1 MKKITFTTALL
12 ASACAFGGFEGH
24 VSADGYVPGLQ
35 QGIFRNGGRANV
47 NFSATCAEADRFSH
61 TLGTILADIPDGN
74 LIQTRNELTGAVEK
88 WEARAAVLYEGE
100 MYFEGG
106 REYNFFGCMNCLSA
120 CELDGK
126 CFWCEGINGSG
137 AGVTVCSKTFKESG
151 WHPIRVWLACY
162 GWGRGAVTRHVG
174 FRGMGIGWNTNGC
187 KVVNATTQMRWNR
200 LLDDGSGRLL
210 RSKVL
215 SQKSVLQDKCGPV
228 GAKDGEVRVFGAQD
242 GLPVEIEMVWVA
254 GRGEVDGF
262 WASKNRI
269 TQRQWRTVVGYNP
282 VDKDKQDDNAPIGHI
297 YTEWVQDGEFIW
309 GLNARYTGAGRFAR
323 LSDAQWQLAAKYC
336 SVGLPLEFQS
346 LRIAFWPND
355 KRNRERE
362 VQKLVKRGSDI
373 AFEAM
378 LAKGEA
384 KRYALA
390 GGLDLDMIKVE
401 GCGKPFYLGRYEVTQ
416 EQYEKV
422 MSCNPS
428 HFTSVDNLPV
438 NRVTWTNAMEF
449 CEKLNALVPVEG
461 MTWTLPSAKQW
472 AFAAN
477 GGLKKKAASFFGGD
491 NWQEVGWWGGDEY
504 GHWYTRPVGLKK
516 PNELGFHD
524 LFGNCWEWCYDGDGQ
539 KDCRYLAGPGIGHG
553 SGRCLI
559 ESHRS
564 YRVTDSYGDF
574 GFRVAL
580 VSATQQ
586 VSTEVDGEGK
596 ETVDGYTW
604 SYRVKNGEAEIVAK
618 KDGKTCCAV
627 SPKPSGE
634 VKIPSTLGGAK
645 VASIGTDALKGCDGI
660 VEVTLPENL
669 RNIGTGAFHS
679 CGELVS
685 VTIPQGVTNIGYGSF
700 HSCGKLESVSL
711 PQGLMSIEREVFVFS
726 KLKKVA
732 IPSSVAK
739 IGSAAFAYC
748 GELEQLNV
756 SEENQTFASVG
767 GVIYTKD
774 MKEVVLCPP
783 GATSVTI
790 PFGVTRI
797 RGAAFV
803 GCGALTSLVIPS
815 SVNFIGDWAFSGCGL
830 ASITLPEGL
839 TKIEGATFWGCGN
852 LASITIPKSV
862 TSIGGNAFRWCG
874 KLKSVTIPKGVKDIG
889 GEAFIE
895 CGGLESVTMLGE
907 RPNAPDKGVFQGC
920 GNLKVIYV
928 PANAKSWKGMREW
941 QGITLVFGEGKKVAA
956 ETASAAKK
964 LGQCN
969 FLLNKNFKKNAKY
982 YLCLFSASW
991 CGPCRREM
999 PRIAKMYAETLKDD
1013 PDIELI
1019 HFSCDRDN
1027 DKAMAWA
1034 KEHDVKF
1041 PVVKPKGG
1049 NPLDLHSRGIPHLF
1063 IVKHDGTVLEEGHP
1077 ASLFKE
1083 EKLRALKR

>member
-61 TLGTILADIPDGN
+61 TLGTILADVPDGN
-74 LIQTRNELTGAVEK
+74 LIQTRNELTGTVEK

-524 LFGNCWEWCYDGDGQ
+524 LFGNCWEWCCDGDGQ

-586 VSTEVDGEGK
+586 VSTVVDGEGK

-604 SYRVKNGEAEIVAK
+604 SYRVKNGEAEIVAE
-618 KDGKTCCAV
+618 KDGKFSCAV
-627 SPKPSGE
+627 SPNLTGE
-634 VKIPSTLGGAK
+634 VKIPLTLGGAK
-645 VASIGTDALKGCDGI
+645 VTRIGERAFRGLDLTSVSIPASVTSIGAAPFAWCGKLTRIDVAADNHSFASVDG
-660 VEVTLPENL
+660 VLCTKDLSELVMCPPGLTTVTVPESVKTI
-669 RNIGTGAFHS
+669 RAGAFHG
-679 CGELVS
+679 CKRLAAL
-685 VTIPQGVTNIGYGSF
+685 TIPSAVKNI
-700 HSCGKLESVSL
+700 K
-711 PQGLMSIEREVFVFS
+711 
-726 KLKKVA
+726 
-732 IPSSVAK
+732 
-739 IGSAAFAYC
+739 
-748 GELEQLNV
+748 
-756 SEENQTFASVG
+756 T
-767 GVIYTKD
+767 
-774 MKEVVLCPP
+774 
-783 GATSVTI
+783 
-790 PFGVTRI
+790 
-797 RGAAFV
+797 
-803 GCGALTSLVIPS
+803 
-815 SVNFIGDWAFSGCGL
+815 WAFSGCR
-830 ASITLPEGL
+830 GL
-839 TKIEGATFWGCGN
+839 TAVEIPACVTSMEDGVFWDCFG
-852 LASITIPKSV
+852 LTSV
-862 TSIGGNAFRWCG
+862 TMRGERPTTKDDVFRGCG
-874 KLKSVTIPKGVKDIG
+874 KLKAIH
-889 GEAFIE
+889 
-895 CGGLESVTMLGE
+895 
-907 RPNAPDKGVFQGC
+907 
-920 GNLKVIYV
+920 V
-928 PANAKSWKGMREW
+928 PANAKSWEGMKEW

-999 PRIAKMYAETLKDD
+999 PRIAKMYAETLKAD

-1019 HFSCDRDN
+1019 HFSCDRD
-1027 DKAMAWA
+1027 DAKAMAWA

>member
-24 VSADGYVPGLQ
+24 VTSDGYVPGLQ
-35 QGIFRNGGRANV
+35 QGIFRNGGWANV

-61 TLGTILADIPDGN
+61 TLGTILADVNASMPC
-74 LIQTRNELTGAVEK
+74 QARNRLTGAIET
-88 WEARAAVLYEGE
+88 WPQWGAVLYDGE

-106 REYNFFGCMNCLSA
+106 LEYNFFGAVLNLIA
-120 CELDGK
+120 CQLDGS
-126 CFWCEGINGSG
+126 FLLSEGNIKAGQ
-137 AGVTVCSKTFKESG
+137 GVTVFSKTFKESG
-151 WHPIRVWLACY
+151 WRPIRVWIADF
-162 GWGRGAVTRHVG
+162 GGEHGAMSID
-174 FRGMGIGWNTNGC
+174 GMGFGWNTNGC
-187 KVVNATTQMRWNR
+187 KVVNASTKFQWSH

-215 SQKSVLQDKCGPV
+215 PQGRAKVGDCGPV
-228 GAKDGEVRVFGAQD
+228 GTKDGEVRVFGAQD
-242 GLPVEIEMVWVA
+242 GLPCEIEMVWIA

-262 WASKNRI
+262 WMNKKRV
-269 TQRQWRTVVGYNP
+269 TQRQWKCVTGYNP
-282 VDKDKQDDNAPIGHI
+282 IDKDKQDDDAQIGPLDWWDQRI
-297 YTEWVQDGEFIW
+297 VEFLW
-309 GLNARYTGAGRFAR
+309 ALNTRYTGAGRFAR
-323 LSDAQWQLAAKYC
+323 ISDAQWQLAAKYC
-336 SVGLPLEFQS
+336 TVGFPSEFAS
-346 LRIAFWPND
+346 LRIAFRPTD
-355 KRNRERE
+355 KCNSERE
-362 VQKLVKRGSDI
+362 AQKLVKRGSDV
-373 AFEAM
+373 AFDAM
-378 LAKGEA
+378 LAKGEG
-384 KRYALA
+384 KRYSLA
-390 GGLDLDMIKVE
+390 DGLDLDMIKVE
-401 GCGKPFYLGRYEVTQ
+401 GCGETFYLGRYEVTQ

-422 MSCNPS
+422 MASNPS
-428 HFTSVDNLPV
+428 IYSGVDNLPV
-438 NRVTWTNAMEF
+438 SSVNWRNAMTF

-461 MTWTLPSAKQW
+461 MTWALPSAKQW

-477 GGLKKKAASFFGGD
+477 GGLKKRRNSFFGGD
-491 NWQEVGWWGGDEY
+491 DWREVGWWGGDEY

-524 LFGNCWEWCYDGDGQ
+524 LFGNCWEWCCDGDGRADF
-539 KDCRYLAGPGIGHG
+539 KYVGGPGLGLWG
-553 SGRCLI
+553 VKDLI
-559 ESHRS
+559 RS
-564 YRVTDSYGDF
+564 FETGNVNQNNADF

-580 VSATQQ
+580 VPVSQQ
-586 VSTEVDGEGK
+586 VSTVVDGEGK

-604 SYRVKNGEAEIVAK
+604 SYRVKNGEAEIVAE

-627 SPKPSGE
+627 SPSPTGE

-815 SVNFIGDWAFSGCGL
+815 SVNFIGDCAFSGCGL

-964 LGQCN
+964 LGQCD
-969 FLLNKNFKKNAKY
+969 FLLNKDFKKNAKF

-1049 NPLDLHSRGIPHLF
+1049 NPLNLHARGIPHLF
-1063 IVKHDGTVLEEGHP
+1063 IVKNDGTMLEEGHP

>member
-24 VSADGYVPGLQ
+24 VTSDGYVPGLQ
-35 QGIFRNGGRANV
+35 QGIFRNGGWANV

-61 TLGTILADIPDGN
+61 TLGTILADVNASMPC
-74 LIQTRNELTGAVEK
+74 QARNRLTGAIET
-88 WEARAAVLYEGE
+88 WPQWGAVLYDGE

-106 REYNFFGCMNCLSA
+106 LEYNFFGAVLNLIA
-120 CELDGK
+120 CQLDGS
-126 CFWCEGINGSG
+126 FLLSEGNIKAGQ
-137 AGVTVCSKTFKESG
+137 GVTVFSKTFKESG
-151 WHPIRVWLACY
+151 WRPIRVWIADF
-162 GWGRGAVTRHVG
+162 GGEHGAMSID
-174 FRGMGIGWNTNGC
+174 GMGFGWNTNGC
-187 KVVNATTQMRWNR
+187 KVVNASTKFQWSH

-215 SQKSVLQDKCGPV
+215 PQGRAKAGDSGPV
-228 GAKDGEVRVFGAQD
+228 GTKDGEVRVFGAQD
-242 GLPVEIEMVWVA
+242 GLPCEIEMVWIA

-262 WASKNRI
+262 WMNKKRV
-269 TQRQWRTVVGYNP
+269 TQRQWKCVTGYNP
-282 VDKDKQDDNAPIGHI
+282 IDKDKQDDDAQIGPLDWWDQRI
-297 YTEWVQDGEFIW
+297 VEFLW
-309 GLNARYTGAGRFAR
+309 ALNTRYTGAGRFAR
-323 LSDAQWQLAAKYC
+323 ISDAQWQLAAKYC
-336 SVGLPLEFQS
+336 TVGFPSEFAS
-346 LRIAFWPND
+346 LRIAFRPTD
-355 KRNRERE
+355 KCNSERE
-362 VQKLVKRGSDI
+362 AQKLVKRGSDV
-373 AFEAM
+373 AFDAM
-378 LAKGEA
+378 LAKGEG
-384 KRYALA
+384 KRYSLA
-390 GGLDLDMIKVE
+390 DGLDLDMIKVE
-401 GCGKPFYLGRYEVTQ
+401 GCGETFYLGRYEVTQ

-422 MSCNPS
+422 MASNPS
-428 HFTSVDNLPV
+428 IYSGVDNLPV
-438 NRVTWTNAMEF
+438 SSVNWRNAMTF

-524 LFGNCWEWCYDGDGQ
+524 LFGNCWEWCCDGDGQ
-539 KDCRYLAGPGIGHG
+539 KDCRYLAGPGIGYG

-586 VSTEVDGEGK
+586 VSTVVDGEGK

-604 SYRVKNGEAEIVAK
+604 SYRVKNGEVEIVAE

-627 SPKPSGE
+627 SPNPTGE

-645 VASIGTDALKGCDGI
+645 VTRIGERAFRGLDLTSVSIPASVTSIGAAPFAWCGKLTRIDVAADNHSFASVDG
-660 VEVTLPENL
+660 VLCTKDLSELVMCPPGLTTVTVPESVKTI
-669 RNIGTGAFHS
+669 RAGAFHG
-679 CGELVS
+679 CKRLAAL
-685 VTIPQGVTNIGYGSF
+685 TIPSAVKNI
-700 HSCGKLESVSL
+700 K
-711 PQGLMSIEREVFVFS
+711 
-726 KLKKVA
+726 
-732 IPSSVAK
+732 
-739 IGSAAFAYC
+739 
-748 GELEQLNV
+748 
-756 SEENQTFASVG
+756 T
-767 GVIYTKD
+767 
-774 MKEVVLCPP
+774 
-783 GATSVTI
+783 
-790 PFGVTRI
+790 
-797 RGAAFV
+797 
-803 GCGALTSLVIPS
+803 
-815 SVNFIGDWAFSGCGL
+815 WAFSGCR
-830 ASITLPEGL
+830 GL
-839 TKIEGATFWGCGN
+839 TAVEIPACVTSMEDGVFWDCFG
-852 LASITIPKSV
+852 LTSV
-862 TSIGGNAFRWCG
+862 TMRGERPTTKDDVFRGCG
-874 KLKSVTIPKGVKDIG
+874 KLKAIH
-889 GEAFIE
+889 
-895 CGGLESVTMLGE
+895 
-907 RPNAPDKGVFQGC
+907 
-920 GNLKVIYV
+920 V
-928 PANAKSWKGMREW
+928 PANAKSWEGMKEW

-999 PRIAKMYAETLKDD
+999 PRIAKMYAETLKAD

-1019 HFSCDRDN
+1019 HFSCDRD
-1027 DKAMAWA
+1027 DAKAMAWA